1 VAQRYGGMNAEEHPL
16 LQLPK
21 DKQRDLANLVESDE
35 LNEVAEKTGYSRRQI
50 LGLLAS
56 LGAGAAVGG
65 FSVNELVGVVEA
77 AADTA
82 DSDGNVGLPGDRV
95 DVFAEGID
103 ASGEIG
109 AGSVSTGQA
118 DITNETLL
126 SVTMSSDLALSP
138 ASNTTVT
145 FDTVAKDERNEF
157 DAGTHQFTPDNTG
170 WYWVSWSLRFSNV
183 TDTDRLRSR
192 FQENAAADVLIFA
205 GQSASATDNHAVGG
219 TRLVNLSSGTA
230 YEITAEDTDS
240 SADID
245 SADSWSYLTI
255 RRAFR

>member
-1 VAQRYGGMNAEEHPL
+1 LVVAQRYGGMNAEEHPL

-95 DVFAEGID
+95 DVYAEGID

-109 AGSVSTGQA
+109 AGSVDTGSL
-118 DITNETLL
+118 NGGGP
-126 SVTMSSDLALSP
+126 VSDGDGTERQIWVIANGASDP
-138 ASNTTVT
+138 A
-145 FDTVAKDERNEF
+145 
-157 DAGTHQFTPDNTG
+157 G
-170 WYWVSWSLRFSNV
+170 
-183 TDTDRLRSR
+183 
-192 FQENAAADVLIFA
+192 AAADDIIFEEE
-205 GQSASATDNHAVGG
+205 S
-219 TRLVNLSSGTA
+219 
-230 YEITAEDTDS
+230 
-240 SADID
+240 
-245 SADSWSYLTI
+245 
-255 RRAFR
+255 